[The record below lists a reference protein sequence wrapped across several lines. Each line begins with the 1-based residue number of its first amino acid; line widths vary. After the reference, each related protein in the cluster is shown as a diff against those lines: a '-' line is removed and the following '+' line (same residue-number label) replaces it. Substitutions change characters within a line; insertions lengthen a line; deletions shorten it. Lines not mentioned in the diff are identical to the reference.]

1 MFTQRRHSLSAPV
14 ECALL
19 LLSLSVPAL
28 GFQVKLSRY
37 HARPAKFFALRAIDR
52 LSFETRSV
60 QAIVMGS
67 AREWPVFPPE
77 RLTCSPWL
85 VGFRTALRTWT
96 LAEELAN
103 RSGHA
108 EFLPVARI
116 SSTGL
121 LLLCPDRRPAA
132 QTARGSR
139 MDLRAE
145 QTFPGRE
152 VSTMNPTSFATHRTA
167 IEGGAL

>member
-28 GFQVKLSRY
+28 GFQVKLSCY
-37 HARPAKFFALRAIDR
+37 HARPGKFFALRAIDR

-77 RLTCSPWL
+77 TLVLLSMACWLQDSPSHMDAGGMAGEQQRPHRVSACRPDL
-85 VGFRTALRTWT
+85 FHRPPPT
-96 LAEELAN
+96 L
-103 RSGHA
+103 S
-108 EFLPVARI
+108 
-116 SSTGL
+116 
-121 LLLCPDRRPAA
+121 
-132 QTARGSR
+132 
-139 MDLRAE
+139 
-145 QTFPGRE
+145 
-152 VSTMNPTSFATHRTA
+152 
-167 IEGGAL
+167 